1 MVECLFVVVTKICKE
16 FCMWM
21 KAFRNE
27 KKRIFEKKF
36 VASMNFAIAAAAAR
50 GDWLRGQEELSD

>member
-1 MVECLFVVVTKICKE
+1 
-16 FCMWM
+16 MWM

-27 KKRIFEKKF
+27 KKRIFEKKI

-50 GDWLRGQEELSD
+50 GDWLRGQEELFDWKTSLIT